1 MMLDT
6 LPQNTRKIKNAQLGL
21 GLNICLSLLWA
32 GVPGKVACVNSLTQR
47 LGIDKGFIRN
57 RFSASN
63 TTHTRQHGDQI
74 RQELDMK
81 LFTSKKNLFCCLLA
95 FLILVSG
102 CSLKKPPVSLTEQPI
117 LAPYQPFRI
126 VQICLDTPPLYP
138 EYLFRAAA
146 NAIANRIDTS
156 ITVNFGGM
164 EVYVTLITHDS
175 YQEDV
180 LQFSIPAFPADPS
193 KPQLVQ
199 SPNVYN
205 NADANS
211 TYQNQL
217 ASWQQALVSQH
228 HKLVELRKQVK
239 QYTDKLR
246 SLPDPYD
253 DKGADL
259 WGCLQDATLHF
270 QQAGEKYLLIASALV
285 NNTDLQKSAHI
296 NLSGA
301 SARVIWRIC
310 HVAATC
316 QASNAY
322 WTQVFLKDG
331 AKAVSFYDPAS
342 SDNEKPTF

>member
-1 MMLDT
+1 
-6 LPQNTRKIKNAQLGL
+6 
-21 GLNICLSLLWA
+21 
-32 GVPGKVACVNSLTQR
+32 
-47 LGIDKGFIRN
+47 
-57 RFSASN
+57 
-63 TTHTRQHGDQI
+63 
-74 RQELDMK
+74 MK
-81 LFTSKKNLFCCLLA
+81 LFLDKKYLYCCLLA

-102 CSLKKPPVSLTEQPI
+102 CSLKKSSTPLTEQPI
-117 LAPYQPFRI
+117 LAPYQPLRI

-138 EYLFRAAA
+138 ESLFRNA
-146 NAIANRIDTS
+146 AIAIADRIDSS

-175 YQEDV
+175 YQDDI
-180 LQFSIPAFPADPS
+180 LQFSIPALPADPS

-199 SPNVYN
+199 SNNVYD

-211 TYQNQL
+211 TYQNEL
-217 ASWQQALVSQH
+217 ASWQEELVRQH
-228 HKLVELRKQVK
+228 HNLAELRTQVK
-239 QYTDKLR
+239 QYTNKLR

-253 DKGADL
+253 DTGADL

-285 NNTDLQKSAHI
+285 NNTDLQKSTYI

-301 SARVIWRIC
+301 SVRGIWRIC
-310 HVAATC
+310 QVAAAC

-322 WTQVFLKDG
+322 WTHIFLKDG

>member
-1 MMLDT
+1 
-6 LPQNTRKIKNAQLGL
+6 
-21 GLNICLSLLWA
+21 
-32 GVPGKVACVNSLTQR
+32 
-47 LGIDKGFIRN
+47 
-57 RFSASN
+57 
-63 TTHTRQHGDQI
+63 
-74 RQELDMK
+74 MK
-81 LFTSKKNLFCCLLA
+81 PFTSKKYLFCCLLA

-102 CSLKKPPVSLTEQPI
+102 CSLKKSPTPLTKQPI

-138 EYLFRAAA
+138 ERLFRTAA
-146 NAIANRIDTS
+146 NAIANRIDSS

-175 YQEDV
+175 YQDDV
-180 LQFSIPAFPADPS
+180 LQFSIPTLPADPS

-199 SPNVYN
+199 SNNVYN

-211 TYQNQL
+211 TYQNEL
-217 ASWQQALVSQH
+217 VSWQQGLVSQH
-228 HKLVELRKQVK
+228 HKLAELRKQVK

-253 DKGADL
+253 DRGADL

-270 QQAGEKYLLIASALV
+270 QQAGEKYLLIASVLV

-301 SARVIWRIC
+301 SVRMIWRIC
-310 HVAATC
+310 QVAATC
-316 QASNAY
+316 QASNKY
-322 WTQVFLKDG
+322 WTQVFLKDR

-342 SDNEKPTF
+342 SDIEKPTF

>member
-1 MMLDT
+1 
-6 LPQNTRKIKNAQLGL
+6 
-21 GLNICLSLLWA
+21 
-32 GVPGKVACVNSLTQR
+32 
-47 LGIDKGFIRN
+47 
-57 RFSASN
+57 
-63 TTHTRQHGDQI
+63 
-74 RQELDMK
+74 MK
-81 LFTSKKNLFCCLLA
+81 LSNGKKYLFCCFLA

-102 CSLKKPPVSLTEQPI
+102 CSLKQSSTLLTEQPI
-117 LAPYQPFRI
+117 RSPYQPFRI
-126 VQICLDTPPLYP
+126 VQFCLDTPPLYP
-138 EYLFRAAA
+138 ESLFRTAA
-146 NAIANRIDTS
+146 NAIADRINS
-156 ITVNFGGM
+156 AITVNFGGM

-175 YQEDV
+175 YQDDV

-211 TYQNQL
+211 TYQNEL
-217 ASWQQALVSQH
+217 ASWQQALASQH
-228 HKLVELRKQVK
+228 HKLAELRKQVK
-239 QYTDKLR
+239 QSTDKLR
-246 SLPDPYD
+246 SLRDPYD
-253 DKGADL
+253 DMGADL

-285 NNTDLQKSAHI
+285 NNTDLQQSAHI

-301 SARVIWRIC
+301 SVRAVWRTCQI
-310 HVAATC
+310 AAAC

-322 WTQVFLKDG
+322 WTHVFLKDG

>member
-1 MMLDT
+1 
-6 LPQNTRKIKNAQLGL
+6 
-21 GLNICLSLLWA
+21 
-32 GVPGKVACVNSLTQR
+32 
-47 LGIDKGFIRN
+47 
-57 RFSASN
+57 
-63 TTHTRQHGDQI
+63 
-74 RQELDMK
+74 MK
-81 LFTSKKNLFCCLLA
+81 PFTSKMYLYCCILA

-102 CSLKKPPVSLTEQPI
+102 CSLKQPPTPLNVHPI
-117 LAPYQPFRI
+117 LAPYRPFRI
-126 VQICLDTPPLYP
+126 VQICLDTPPIYP
-138 EYLFRAAA
+138 DRLFHDAA
-146 NAIANRIDTS
+146 NAIADRIDSS

-175 YQEDV
+175 YQDDV

-205 NADANS
+205 DADENS
-211 TYQNQL
+211 TYQNEL

-228 HKLVELRKQVK
+228 HKLAELRKQVE
-239 QYTDKLR
+239 QYTNKLR

-285 NNTDLQKSAHI
+285 NNTDLQKSANI

-301 SARVIWRIC
+301 SVRLIWRIC
-310 HVAATC
+310 QVAATC

-322 WTQVFLKDG
+322 WTHVFLKDG
-331 AKAVSFYDPAS
+331 EKAVSFYDHAS

>member
-1 MMLDT
+1 MKRF
-6 LPQNTRKIKNAQLGL
+6 TRKKYL
-21 GLNICLSLLWA
+21 C
-32 GVPGKVACVNSLTQR
+32 
-47 LGIDKGFIRN
+47 
-57 RFSASN
+57 
-63 TTHTRQHGDQI
+63 
-74 RQELDMK
+74 
-81 LFTSKKNLFCCLLA
+81 FCFLA

-102 CSLKKPPVSLTEQPI
+102 CSLKQSPTLLTEQPI
-117 LAPYQPFRI
+117 RSQYQSFRI

-138 EYLFRAAA
+138 EHLFRTAA
-146 NAIANRIDTS
+146 NAIADRIDSS

-175 YQEDV
+175 YQDDV
-180 LQFSIPAFPADPS
+180 LQFSIPAFPADPT

-199 SPNVYN
+199 NPNVYD

-211 TYQNQL
+211 TYQKELNN
-217 ASWQQALVSQH
+217 WQQALVSQH
-228 HKLVELRKQVK
+228 HKLAELRKQVK
-239 QYTDKLR
+239 QSTDKLR

-285 NNTDLQKSAHI
+285 NNTDLQQSANI

-301 SARVIWRIC
+301 SVRVIWRIC
-310 HVAATC
+310 QVAATC

-322 WTQVFLKDG
+322 WTHVFLKDG
-331 AKAVSFYDPAS
+331 AKAVSIYDPAS

>member
-1 MMLDT
+1 
-6 LPQNTRKIKNAQLGL
+6 
-21 GLNICLSLLWA
+21 
-32 GVPGKVACVNSLTQR
+32 
-47 LGIDKGFIRN
+47 
-57 RFSASN
+57 
-63 TTHTRQHGDQI
+63 
-74 RQELDMK
+74 MK
-81 LFTSKKNLFCCLLA
+81 LFTGKKYLFCCLLA

-102 CSLKKPPVSLTEQPI
+102 CGLKKPPTLLTEQII

-138 EYLFRAAA
+138 ESLFRTAA
-146 NAIANRIDTS
+146 NAVADRIDSS

-175 YQEDV
+175 YQDDV
-180 LQFSIPAFPADPS
+180 LQFSIPAFPADPT

-199 SPNVYN
+199 SNNVYD
-205 NADANS
+205 NADTNS
-211 TYQNQL
+211 YYQKELAGWQL
-217 ASWQQALVSQH
+217 ALVSQH

-246 SLPDPYD
+246 SLRDPYD

-259 WGCLQDATLHF
+259 WGCLQDTTLHF

-285 NNTDLQKSAHI
+285 NNTDLQKSAYI

-301 SARVIWRIC
+301 SVRGIWRIC
-310 HVAATC
+310 QVAATC
-316 QASNAY
+316 QASNEY